1 MNTQTKKAG
10 IARAV
15 MTQLHASEEAIDTA
29 LSETAHL
36 IETYVTSRRAIRV
49 AASLGPDVH
58 RHTLE
63 AMLALRQAQE
73 RMSDAHTALRRVQDE
88 VGLTPAAV
96 VPINDKPEKDSDKQ
110 EGISSHLISAV

>member
-1 MNTQTKKAG
+1 MSKEKKIG

-29 LSETAHL
+29 LSETAQL
-36 IETYVTSRRAIRV
+36 IETYVTSRRAIRM
-49 AASLGPDVH
+49 APSLGPDVH

-73 RMSDAHTALRRVQDE
+73 KMSDAHTALRRVQTE
-88 VGLTPAAV
+88 VGLPPAAV
-96 VPINDKPEKDSDKQ
+96 VPINDKPEKEDDGKSGVSDV
-110 EGISSHLISAV
+110 LRTAV